1 MRKQKVI
8 TLNCGCLYSTR
19 SPSELWGRGCA
30 QQFWEEPEYT
40 ICPVILL
47 TNPGTQKVKVAQESC
62 PTLWD
67 HGWKS
72 PGKKTGVGCHS
83 LLQGIFLTQGSNPG
97 LLNSKQILGHQGS
110 PYPDTQVSR
119 LNQSVYMGK
128 QDMETPGRAPKKSS
142 GHSDRR
148 SFWSGLLWG
157 AFLRV
162 GQSPRTKEFFVIY
175 LFIFLQKDTHRIK
188 NPI

>member
-1 MRKQKVI
+1 MVVC
-8 TLNCGCLYSTR
+8 TLLGLPQSCGAGAVPSSSGR
-19 SPSELWGRGCA
+19 SLNI
-30 QQFWEEPEYT
+30 QFVQWSYW
-40 ICPVILL
+40 L
-47 TNPGTQKVKVAQESC
+47 TLVPRNWKLVAQESC

-128 QDMETPGRAPKKSS
+128 QDMETPGRAPKKRS

-157 AFLRV
+157 GISEGWPEPKDKRV
-162 GQSPRTKEFFVIY
+162 FHCLL
-175 LFIFLQKDTHRIK
+175 LFFLQKDTHRIK